1 MLFRSSRKRAV
12 SVRLNAAD
20 IRKIKKL
27 AQRLDLR
34 DTDIIRFAIKTM
46 LARVAPLHDAA
57 VRGSS
62 LIPVFVECGT
72 ELLQHFEL
80 DTARLERIINDGVT
94 ASQRV
99 DADDIALLAMG
110 NAQQSYAM
118 LKLSALED
126 EGDQPPG
133 RDLTA
138 SLRHYLYQKYV
149 FSRRAQ
155 GRAENAVA
163 GHGDRHD

>member
-1 MLFRSSRKRAV
+1 MTESRKRAV

-27 AQRLDLR
+27 AQRLDVR

-46 LARVAPLHDAA
+46 LGRVAPLQDPA

-62 LIPVFVECGT
+62 LIPVFVECGV

-94 ASQRV
+94 VSQRV

-118 LKLSALED
+118 LKLSALEH
-126 EGDQPPG
+126 EGDQPSG

-138 SLRHYLYQKYV
+138 SLRNYLYQKYV
-149 FSRRAQ
+149 FARRAH
-155 GRAENAVA
+155 GRVESAIAERSDA
-163 GHGDRHD
+163 HD